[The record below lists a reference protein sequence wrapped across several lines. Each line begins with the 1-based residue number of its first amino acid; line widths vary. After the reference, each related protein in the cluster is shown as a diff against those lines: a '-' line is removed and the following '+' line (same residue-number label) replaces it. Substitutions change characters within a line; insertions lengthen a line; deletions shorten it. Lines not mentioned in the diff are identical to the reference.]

1 MRIRE
6 GWKGGEGGR
15 EREKEGGRKRESEWL
30 HATSLTIQIN

>member
-1 MRIRE
+1 ME
-6 GWKGGEGGR
+6 GEKGGEGGR